1 MVSSN
6 ASLSSGQISEARPSP
21 EQTLFFQLY
30 KRKDDSVAEE
40 RVKEVERQGYKAIF
54 LTVDAIV
61 AGHRERDIKAPFI
74 LQDMENAEDK
84 ATSAVNVDQDVGE
97 DGEEDLNLG
106 GTAGALLA
114 KQDID
119 MTWEKVRTVF
129 KSPQRLVP
137 Q

>member
-30 KRKDDSVAEE
+30 KRKDDIVAEE

-61 AGHRERDIKAPFI
+61 AGHRERDIKAPFL

-84 ATSAVNVDQDVGE
+84 AAGAVNVDQGVEE
-97 DGEEDLNLG
+97 DGEEDLDLG

-119 MTWEKVRTVF
+119 MTWEKVRINF
-129 KSPQRLVP
+129 NNPQCLVP
-137 Q
+137 K